1 MQLRSFQHTDV
12 NKQGIRGNGMKVPTM
27 PSVDVK
33 KPDKKNK
40 DTPYTIVVNEA
51 LSGGCVNGVFII
63 FDDKKEFDKFKA
75 DFGKKA

>member
-1 MQLRSFQHTDV
+1 MHLRSFQHTNV
-12 NKQGIRGNGMKVPTM
+12 NKEGIRGNGLKVPIT

-33 KPDKKNK
+33 KPSKKDKK
-40 DTPYTIVVNEA
+40 TPYTIVVNEA
-51 LSGGCVNGVFII
+51 LIGGCVNGVFII